1 MKLWYYFENEKTYYP
16 IKPGE
21 IAVADTDYKLKDA
34 NTDYDLGDI
43 SYVIHCDKCCKSY
56 GLENIFI
63 VDDNVHMC
71 KQCYNDVTSIKL
83 TMWDL

>member
-1 MKLWYYFENEKTYYP
+1 MINYKGMELWYYYENEKTYYP

-21 IAVADTDYKLKDA
+21 VAVAATTDY
-34 NTDYDLGDI
+34 NLGDI

-56 GLENIFI
+56 GLENIFV